1 MEPGGYTPPMVPHV
15 LLVDNAVHRFLF
27 KPTWHWKAYLPNVSV
42 HVVNVPSGRAVPALE
57 AFTHIILTGSEAS
70 ILEHKPWFST
80 EVDLIRRAVA
90 LGIPMLGSC
99 FGHQMLVYALS
110 GAEWVR
116 ASNPPEVGWAE
127 IEMLGRDELF
137 QDLPNPWRTFV
148 YHFDEVF
155 DPPVPWVRL
164 GRSTHCDTHVLRY
177 GRSPVWGIQA
187 HPEISTRKAKLFIQ
201 VSGVLGRKPLR
212 HVLHTLRHA
221 PPPVPVADRLVDRF
235 LAWGSGVNSL
245 QPTKCVTSGGGD
257 AERIP
262 SQKGLTRD
270 GTDP

>member
-1 MEPGGYTPPMVPHV
+1 MASGGYTPPMSPRV

-27 KPTWHWKAYLPNVSV
+27 KPTWHWKAYLREVSV
-42 HVVNVPSGRAVPALE
+42 SVVNVPSGRALPAIE
-57 AFTHIILTGSEAS
+57 GFSHIILTGSEAS
-70 ILEHKPWFST
+70 ILERKPWFST
-80 EVDLIRRAVA
+80 EVELIRRAVE
-90 LGIPMLGSC
+90 LGIPILGSC

-110 GAEWVR
+110 GPEWVR

-127 IEMLGRDELF
+127 IEMLGSDELF

-148 YHFDEVF
+148 YHFDEAF
-155 DPPVPWVRL
+155 DPPAPWVRL
-164 GRSTHCDTHVLRY
+164 GRTAHCTTHVLRY

-201 VSGVLGRKPLR
+201 VSGILGRKPLQ

-235 LAWGSGVNSL
+235 LTWEPGVVSGHP
-245 QPTKCVTSGGGD
+245 PTPAESGGCD

-262 SQKGLTRD
+262 
-270 GTDP
+270 P